1 MKYKTSKAVIA
12 AAKAAS
18 VVMWN
23 EFRYP
28 QPVKGR
34 YDVAGNKKE
43 KLKWAYRCWV
53 HQLEIAEKGS
63 GIEEHLASQNLD
75 FSLPEGFT
83 VEREMTVTG
92 AGDLMAVDCLTEGS
106 TGRLFD
112 GIRSF
117 YMDTD
122 LTCANLESCIWE
134 KAPVGRNQVL
144 GQPPKMNTTR
154 GMFERFWENGHGI
167 DYFSTANNHCY
178 DYGEGGLLATL
189 DLLDEKGALHSGTN
203 RTPEEQEDVL
213 VTEINGIKTAL
224 LSYTFDMN
232 GNEYEKKYLINE
244 VRFNDE
250 DLDLSLVERHV
261 RLARERGADLVIAS
275 IHWGWEFEMYPHK
288 NVMEAARRVMDLGV
302 DVILGSHPHVS
313 QPMERYR
320 ARDGRQCLVIYSL
333 GDFVSYHPLTKNSK
347 LTYVV
352 RFQAARGRDK
362 DGMGRT
368 LIHGLKVLPVYILC
382 EEKEG
387 EEYDCRLLPF
397 YEVLKDPQGLTKE
410 EKRDLKRLEEIV
422 WKKILLPRDPGG
434 IVQTE
439 I

>member
-144 GQPPKMNTTR
+144 GQPPVCDGTGACLNGSGRTAMGSIIFPQPTITATITGRAAFWPLWTSWMKR
-154 GMFERFWENGHGI
+154 GRSIPEPTGRRR
-167 DYFSTANNHCY
+167 SR
-178 DYGEGGLLATL
+178 
-189 DLLDEKGALHSGTN
+189 
-203 RTPEEQEDVL
+203 RTCW
-213 VTEINGIKTAL
+213 
-224 LSYTFDMN
+224 S
-232 GNEYEKKYLINE
+232 
-244 VRFNDE
+244 
-250 DLDLSLVERHV
+250 
-261 RLARERGADLVIAS
+261 
-275 IHWGWEFEMYPHK
+275 
-288 NVMEAARRVMDLGV
+288 RRSMG
-302 DVILGSHPHVS
+302 
-313 QPMERYR
+313 
-320 ARDGRQCLVIYSL
+320 
-333 GDFVSYHPLTKNSK
+333 SK
-347 LTYVV
+347 LPCFPTH
-352 RFQAARGRDK
+352 
-362 DGMGRT
+362 
-368 LIHGLKVLPVYILC
+368 LI
-382 EEKEG
+382 
-387 EEYDCRLLPF
+387 
-397 YEVLKDPQGLTKE
+397 
-410 EKRDLKRLEEIV
+410 
-422 WKKILLPRDPGG
+422 
-434 IVQTE
+434 
-439 I
+439 

>member
-117 YMDTD
+117 YMDAD
-122 LTCANLESCIWE
+122 LTCANLESCIW
-134 KAPVGRNQVL
+134 
-144 GQPPKMNTTR
+144 
-154 GMFERFWENGHGI
+154 
-167 DYFSTANNHCY
+167 
-178 DYGEGGLLATL
+178 
-189 DLLDEKGALHSGTN
+189 
-203 RTPEEQEDVL
+203 
-213 VTEINGIKTAL
+213 
-224 LSYTFDMN
+224 
-232 GNEYEKKYLINE
+232 
-244 VRFNDE
+244 
-250 DLDLSLVERHV
+250 
-261 RLARERGADLVIAS
+261 
-275 IHWGWEFEMYPHK
+275 
-288 NVMEAARRVMDLGV
+288 
-302 DVILGSHPHVS
+302 
-313 QPMERYR
+313 
-320 ARDGRQCLVIYSL
+320 
-333 GDFVSYHPLTKNSK
+333 
-347 LTYVV
+347 
-352 RFQAARGRDK
+352 
-362 DGMGRT
+362 
-368 LIHGLKVLPVYILC
+368 
-382 EEKEG
+382 
-387 EEYDCRLLPF
+387 
-397 YEVLKDPQGLTKE
+397 
-410 EKRDLKRLEEIV
+410 
-422 WKKILLPRDPGG
+422 
-434 IVQTE
+434 
-439 I
+439 